1 MAECIV
7 YPELQLAGAV
17 SVTCWL
23 DFRHSSDVNAA
34 APGFISHDDSKVQF
48 CLGGV
53 HRSCLA
59 EAKESGTRFVIG
71 DLVVYHTHICC
82 TQPGVQ
88 VPTGSSHCGIVCQ
101 WPWFLIVL
109 ECCCWGHGTDSCD
122 ATHLGGRELGVV
134 RGRCYSAEVIV
145 RGVRVRNSRAP

>member
-1 MAECIV
+1 MAERIV
-7 YPELQLAGAV
+7 YPELQLVGAV

-71 DLVVYHTHICC
+71 DLVVYHTHLVHAAGRAGANRVVALWHC
-82 TQPGVQ
+82 
-88 VPTGSSHCGIVCQ
+88 VP
-101 WPWFLIVL
+101 L
-109 ECCCWGHGTDSCD
+109 
-122 ATHLGGRELGVV
+122 AVV
-134 RGRCYSAEVIV
+134 SD
-145 RGVRVRNSRAP
+145 RA